1 MNQSK
6 EAKQRSE
13 IARLTQKLEDLTAQR
28 KILVRYLEE
37 IRDIALI
44 SDGVEFYAM
53 LADKALTEANR

>member
-28 KILVRYLEE
+28 KILVRSLEE

>member
-6 EAKQRSE
+6 EAKQRNE

-28 KILVRYLEE
+28 QILVRSLEE